1 MAIIKYT
8 GEEALGRV
16 ADYVN
21 KKLTFASTM
30 PTSPDTN
37 TIILYVGA
45 DTSAYKQGGIYQFD
59 GTDWNL
65 INLVRAIELTQTE
78 YNALPSAAKL
88 NGTIYFVTDA
98 PSGGGGD
105 IVEGYYNDSDGKFY
119 EESTYTTEIAGASD
133 TIYMT
138 LDTNTLY
145 RYDIVRTAFI
155 QIAGGGGGAAIIYV
169 NSLPTTDIQNVIY
182 GTFTYINYSDKIDT
196 DFLDNNPIFEKTV
209 DGDNYTYTAVSDVQ
223 LEASDDDVTY
233 LDFAS
238 LSYDNTSGDWTL
250 AFADGSDIT
259 LATADMFYY
268 RKKIRSF
275 YAGNAV
281 EQITIPFA
289 SGGGEGGSGLL
300 PGEGVHITNNMISLD
315 PATNATLGGI
325 VVDDNTIK
333 VDGAGVISGHYQGGY
348 GIKVDGNEISAKT
361 FIGTQ
366 ADQNTL
372 TPTQQA
378 AYDTVSITDDN
389 SALNNTPG
397 HVVLDSTGNALP
409 QRTNLEFEGA
419 VATDDSTNDI
429 TKITVTPYTAG
440 DKIDITNNEVSCDET
455 VKGTFIGT
463 QSQQNSLS
471 ATDKAKYEVV
481 NLTDDVASGGQV
493 VVDTIQD
500 GNFNAVTSNAV
511 YDAISDVNNKIIYR
525 IKTYTSDSSTARITV
540 DGINGYIPIAILPTS
555 AYCTSMRYD
564 GRTAVLVDGGLVP
577 LNNYTTECLVVYM
590 KV

>member
-37 TIILYVGA
+37 TIVLYVGA

-78 YNALPSAAKL
+78 YNALPSAAKM

-155 QIAGGGGGAAIIYV
+155 QIAGGGGGAAILYV
-169 NSLPTTDIQNVIY
+169 NTLPTTDIQNVIY
-182 GTFTYINYSDKIDT
+182 GIFTYINYSDRIDT
-196 DFLDNNPIFEKTV
+196 DFLDNNPLFEKTV

-233 LDFAS
+233 LDFTS
-238 LSYDNTSGDWTL
+238 LSYDDTSGDWTL
-250 AFADGSDIT
+250 AFADGSDVT
-259 LATADMFYY
+259 LATADTFYY

-275 YAGNAV
+275 YAGNAIDQ
-281 EQITIPFA
+281 ETIPFA

-315 PATNATLGGI
+315 PATNATLGGV

-333 VDGAGVISGHYQGGY
+333 VDGAGVISGHYHGGY
-348 GIKVDGNEISAKT
+348 GIHIDGNEISAKT
-361 FIGTQ
+361 FVGTQ
-366 ADQNTL
+366 ADWNTL

-397 HVVLDSTGNALP
+397 HVVLDSTGNDLP

-419 VATDDSTNDI
+419 IATDDSTNDI

-463 QSQQNSLS
+463 QSQ
-471 ATDKAKYEVV
+471 
-481 NLTDDVASGGQV
+481 
-493 VVDTIQD
+493 
-500 GNFNAVTSNAV
+500 
-511 YDAISDVNNKIIYR
+511 
-525 IKTYTSDSSTARITV
+525 
-540 DGINGYIPIAILPTS
+540 
-555 AYCTSMRYD
+555 
-564 GRTAVLVDGGLVP
+564 
-577 LNNYTTECLVVYM
+577 
-590 KV
+590 